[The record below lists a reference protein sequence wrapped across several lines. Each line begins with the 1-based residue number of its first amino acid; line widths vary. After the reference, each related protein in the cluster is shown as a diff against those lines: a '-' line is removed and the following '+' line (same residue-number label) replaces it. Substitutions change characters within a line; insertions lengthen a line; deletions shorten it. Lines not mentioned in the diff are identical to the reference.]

1 MSNNPYRDMR
11 KRNVVPIEK
20 WSLFRQ
26 AAKACGIAERES
38 KGERGVHDQ
47 NRVKALLKRVVGE
60 ENLKHVHVKSSSKF
74 GPEFEIDGIGLTY
87 HEGSKD
93 VDDFFTVMVEH
104 KDDGAEDEEE
114 FELEEHRARSM
125 EDLGSVLMLYVDIL
139 ADDNEEY
146 TELLGE
152 MQMSFLGI
160 EDDRDAVEKT
170 IAAQEG
176 EQIEPGQA
184 RVTGAAQIPTE
195 TVTMGAAISNKKR
208 RKARQ
213 P

>member
-1 MSNNPYRDMR
+1 MSNNPYRGMR

-38 KGERGVHDQ
+38 KGERGVHDP

-93 VDDFFTVMVEH
+93 VDDFFTVIVMYEE
-104 KDDGAEDEEE
+104 DGEEE
-114 FELEEHRARSM
+114 FELEEHRARSL
-125 EDLGSVLMLYVDIL
+125 EDLGSILMLYVDIL

-184 RVTGAAQIPTE
+184 RVTGAAQIPTA
-195 TVTMGAAISNKKR
+195 TMTLGAAISNKKR
-208 RKARQ
+208 KKARQ